1 MDKASEYRSYA
12 EAAVELAARS
22 NDDAYRAIMLKIAQ
36 GWLDLSQQVEKLG
49 AKAERWTAADENG
62 H

>member
-22 NDDAYRAIMLKIAQ
+22 NDDVYRAIMLKIAQ
-36 GWLDLSQQVEKLG
+36 DWLDLSRQ
-49 AKAERWTAADENG
+49 AAELAAQAE
-62 H
+62 